1 MVDNPLNSMQW
12 LEYYLDNSPVV
23 FFKWR
28 NDSGWP
34 VEYVSANVLNITG
47 YSKEEFLNNTI
58 HYAQLIHPDDLEQVT
73 REVVEASQSS
83 NSDFEHLPYR
93 IVTKDGEI
101 RWISDITK
109 IKRESSGVI
118 TIYYGYIS
126 DITDLQTS
134 RENLRNSLLEL
145 DKASKLVEGYFEA
158 LDTGY
163 ILSTSDIDGNITYV
177 NDNFIRISGYSR
189 EELMTKGHNI
199 LRHPDVPA
207 ETFEEL
213 WATIKAK
220 KSWSGRLQNKAK
232 NGDSYYIQVT
242 IQPILDENGEI
253 EQFLAIRY
261 DMTEQ
266 VQQQEHINL
275 MALYSTMTGLP
286 NLYALVRDIETKK
299 DPLLGIVNI
308 DGFKVLN
315 NHYGY
320 KTGDLIIQ
328 AIANLLRSELTSEKI
343 SVYHIHADEFGVLGD
358 GCLYQKFIDRLEIF
372 QKEIHLHGFVI
383 DDKIIPIH
391 LSIATSDELR
401 DRLLVSCNMAIH
413 FARSHNEKFVRY
425 DQTIDFTKDYDENI
439 RWTTLLHEAIEY
451 DWIQPY
457 FQPIYDYRTRTVK
470 KYEALI
476 RICKNSEVFTPF
488 FFLEI
493 AKKVKLY
500 PEISMIML
508 EKTFEVIQREPYDF
522 SINLSVE
529 DMMNHNYTQ
538 RLFELLEEERQG
550 GVILEIV
557 ESEGIENF
565 DEVNR
570 FIEKAKALGCRI
582 AIDDFGTGYSNF
594 EYLIKLNADFLKID
608 GSLIKNID
616 TNVDAEDIVST
627 MVSFA
632 KKKHIPVIAEF
643 VSSETI
649 FRKVE
654 SLGIEYAQG
663 YFIGKP
669 EISLGINIPINL

>member
-1 MVDNPLNSMQW
+1 MLSNPLNPMQW

-23 FFKWR
+23 FFKWH
-28 NDSGWP
+28 NQSGWP
-34 VEYVSANVLNITG
+34 VEYVSANVVKITG
-47 YSKEEFLNNTI
+47 YPKEEFLNQTI
-58 HYAQLIHPDDLEQVT
+58 HYAQLIHPDDLERVT
-73 REVVEASQSS
+73 REVVEASQST
-83 NSDFEHLPYR
+83 NGDFEHLPYR
-93 IVTKDGEI
+93 IITKEGEV
-101 RWISDITK
+101 RWVSDITK
-109 IKRESSGVI
+109 IQRDNNGII
-118 TIYYGYIS
+118 TIYYGYIN
-126 DITDLQTS
+126 DITDLQIS
-134 RENLRNSLLEL
+134 RENLRNSLWEL
-145 DKASKLVEGYFEA
+145 DKAGKLVEGYFEA

-163 ILSTSDIDGNITYV
+163 ILSTSDLDGNITYV
-177 NDNFIRISGYSR
+177 NDNFVQISGYSR
-189 EELMTKGHNI
+189 EELMGKGHNI
-199 LRHPDVPA
+199 LRHPDVSK

-213 WATIKAK
+213 WTTIKAK
-220 KSWSGRLQNKAK
+220 KSWNGRLQNRKK
-232 NGDSYYIQVT
+232 NGSSYYIQIT
-242 IQPILDENGEI
+242 IQPILDEHGEI

-266 VQQQEHINL
+266 VLQQEHINL
-275 MALYSTMTGLP
+275 MALHSTMTGLP
-286 NLYALVRDIETKK
+286 NLYALVRDIEIKK
-299 DPLLGIVNI
+299 EPLLGIVNI
-308 DGFKVLN
+308 DGFKILN

-328 AIANLLRSELTSEKI
+328 AIANLIRNELTSEDV

-358 GCLYQKFIDRLEIF
+358 GCLYDKFINRLETF
-372 QKEIHLHGFVI
+372 QKEVHLHGFTI
-383 DDKIIPIH
+383 NDKIIPIH
-391 LSIATSDELR
+391 LSIATSDESI

-425 DQTIDFTKDYDENI
+425 DQTIDFSKNYDENI
-439 RWTTLLHEAIEY
+439 RWTTLLHEAIEH
-451 DWIQPY
+451 DLIQPY
-457 FQPIYDYRTRTVK
+457 FQPIYDIRTRTVK

-476 RICKNSEVFTPF
+476 RICKGAELFTPF

-508 EKTFEVIQREPYDF
+508 EKTFGVIQREPYDF

-538 RLFELLEEERQG
+538 RLFELLEQERLG
-550 GVILEIV
+550 GIILEIV

-570 FIEKAKALGCRI
+570 FIEKAKSFGCRI

-616 TNVDAEDIVST
+616 TDIDAEDIVST

-632 KKKHIPVIAEF
+632 KKKNIPVIAEF
-643 VSSETI
+643 VSSEAI
-649 FRKVE
+649 FDKIE

-669 EISLGINIPINL
+669 EKGLHLFTLPRQ